1 MNSYQKL
8 KAQVQEL
15 KLKLLI
21 VCLEPDSTKAML
33 IRSEEKFKRQLEKAM
48 WAGNAITKD
57 TYGE

>member
-8 KAQVQEL
+8 KKEVQDL

-21 VCLEPDSTKAML
+21 VSLEPNSTKAIL
-33 IRSEEKFKRQLEKAM
+33 IREQEKLKRQLEKAM
-48 WAGNAITKD
+48 WAGNAITKE

>member
-8 KAQVQEL
+8 KGEIKEL

-21 VCLEPDSTKAML
+21 VCLEPESTKAML
-33 IRSEEKFKRQLEKAM
+33 IRSEEKLKRQLEKAM

-57 TYGE
+57 DYGK

>member
-8 KAQVQEL
+8 KSQVQEL

-21 VCLEPDSTKAML
+21 VCLEPDSTKALL
-33 IRSEEKFKRQLEKAM
+33 IRSEIKLKRELEKAM

-57 TYGE
+57 KIL

>member
-8 KAQVQEL
+8 KKEIQDL

-21 VCLEPDSTKAML
+21 VSLEPNSTKAIL
-33 IRSEEKFKRQLEKAM
+33 IREQEKLKRQLEKAM

-57 TYGE
+57 TYGK

>member
-8 KAQVQEL
+8 KKEVQYL

-21 VCLEPDSTKAML
+21 VCLEPNSTKAIL
-33 IRSEEKFKRQLEKAM
+33 IREEEKLKRQLEKAL
-48 WAGNAITKD
+48 WAGNAITKE

>member
-33 IRSEEKFKRQLEKAM
+33 IRSEEKLKRQLEKAM
-48 WAGNAITKD
+48 WTGNAITKD